1 MPAFKYRC
9 RPLVT
14 WGAAE
19 TRAAVDVQSPAVMNA
34 HRPDLAGYAISK
46 GTIRFDPTRPVPCD
60 LVGRLD
66 GVRLVEPA
74 AAADR

>member
-1 MPAFKYRC
+1 M
-9 RPLVT
+9 
-14 WGAAE
+14 
-19 TRAAVDVQSPAVMNA
+19 DA

-46 GTIRFDPTRPVPCD
+46 GTIRFDPTRPVPSD

-66 GVRLVEPA
+66 GARLVETD